1 MVFKTTQSGK
11 LHLCV
16 TSRSADVPLGLPF
29 DIAEHAI
36 LLEMYAKACG
46 FKPGTL
52 YFNITDAHIY
62 ENQLPG
68 IKMQIKRFELMKKYA
83 KLIHNSSNEQVK
95 SLYEK
100 IESSFNNVYS
110 KVQQELGNID
120 GLLSNAQ
127 LENLRQINPNLAKNY
142 EKYLEHKLCF
152 EHMLTRKTPILE
164 LADKNSVFDF
174 SRDFVS
180 RQDPYL
186 KENPIGNKDIV
197 LKNYYP
203 MDTITMP
210 IAQ

>member
-1 MVFKTTQSGK
+1 
-11 LHLCV
+11 
-16 TSRSADVPLGLPF
+16 
-29 DIAEHAI
+29 
-36 LLEMYAKACG
+36 
-46 FKPGTL
+46 
-52 YFNITDAHIY
+52 
-62 ENQLPG
+62 
-68 IKMQIKRFELMKKYA
+68 MQIKRFELMKKYA